1 MLLHPTSSTGSPSRS
16 RGGGT
21 LALGFLAAAALV
33 AGPQPQGE
41 RGGGDAG
48 SVAGEQADIRSA
60 PTVLVG
66 HRDEVEDV
74 AWSDD
79 GRWLASSDDRGRVL
93 VWDGRTGERRWEL
106 EGDRGIV
113 FALAFAPGGA
123 LLASTGLLGQR
134 VRLWDAAEGEA
145 LRAIDVGRPV
155 VAVAFA
161 PDGREL
167 AAASIEITDEGHSS
181 HVARFGVADGEPL
194 EGSWEIEGWILDL
207 EWSRDG
213 EQLLAC
219 DERGLLHL
227 IHLSGASSPEAFRG
241 HDGPINDLA
250 LAPDGSRLAT
260 AGDDGSA
267 KVWALEER
275 RVLATFEGHG
285 APVYAATFSEDGS
298 RLATAGADFTVRL
311 WPAEGGPEH
320 EVLSGHMDHVQ
331 AVAFRGRSAGVL
343 ASGSSDGTIRLWG
356 AEVESAPW
364 AGAEVALGEID
375 GERVTMVLP
384 PGLEALDERERET
397 LHPDAAP
404 TDQLFGNRSH
414 AICVLGSWGP
424 VRLGADRLES
434 FERIQAARIE
444 RKHTRVRWRSRGP
457 IELAGQSW
465 IRFEFDRLREG
476 TEIQDEMLITSVGG
490 RLLRIHFQVA
500 GYVGEE
506 ARGRL
511 AAARDSIR
519 LPPPR

>member
-1 MLLHPTSSTGSPSRS
+1 MLPHPNTSTAVSSRS
-16 RGGGT
+16 RGGSA
-21 LALGFLAAAALV
+21 LALGCLAAALV
-33 AGPQPQGE
+33 VGPPPQRE
-41 RGGGDAG
+41 PGGGDGGPAAG
-48 SVAGEQADIRSA
+48 GQAEARSSSA
-60 PTVLVG
+60 VRVG

-79 GRWLASSDDRGRVL
+79 GRWLASCDDRGRVL
-93 VWDGRTGERRWEL
+93 VWDGGTGERRWEL

-113 FALAFAPGGA
+113 FALDFAPGGA
-123 LLASTGLLGQR
+123 LLASTGLLGQS
-134 VRLWDAAEGEA
+134 VRLWNAAEGEA

-181 HVARFGVADGEPL
+181 HVARFRAADGERL

-213 EQLLAC
+213 QQLLAA
-219 DERGLLHL
+219 DERGLLHV
-227 IHLSGASSPEAFRG
+227 IEPAGAASPEAFRA

-275 RVLATFEGHG
+275 RVLATFRGHG
-285 APVYAATFSEDGS
+285 APVYAADFSADGS
-298 RLATAGADFTVRL
+298 RLATAGADFTVHL
-311 WPAEGGPEH
+311 WPAEGGPAH
-320 EVLSGHMDHVQ
+320 AILSGHMDHVQ
-331 AVAFRGRSAGVL
+331 AVAFRPRSAGVL

-356 AEVESAPW
+356 AGLEAAPW
-364 AGAEVALGEID
+364 DEAEVTLGEID
-375 GERVTMVLP
+375 GQRVTMTLP
-384 PGLEALDERERET
+384 PGLEAHGEREREK
-397 LHPDAAP
+397 LHPDAASS
-404 TDQLFGNRSH
+404 DQLYGNRSH

-424 VRLGADRLES
+424 ARLSADRLES

-444 RKHTRVRWRSRGP
+444 REYTRVRWRSRGS